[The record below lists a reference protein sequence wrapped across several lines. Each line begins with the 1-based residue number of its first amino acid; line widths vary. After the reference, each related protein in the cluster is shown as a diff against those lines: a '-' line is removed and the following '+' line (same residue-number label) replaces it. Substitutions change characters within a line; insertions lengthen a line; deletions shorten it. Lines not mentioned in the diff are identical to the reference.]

1 MEETNE
7 PYDINYILDILYKYN
22 FKLGGN
28 LIECYF
34 KSRQPQRHH
43 KHFPGLFQEFQI
55 EIQGSKRPTRLT

>member
-34 KSRQPQRHH
+34 KSRQP
-43 KHFPGLFQEFQI
+43 
-55 EIQGSKRPTRLT
+55 